1 MYEDMHPIILAERID
16 RALDFS
22 HRMLDRQLAHS
33 RSVLARARNT
43 LMSPAYCLPDEVFYE
58 IFINVLY
65 PADKTS
71 LGDSMDSALRKTFS
85 TLYGLMSVSRVWW
98 DVILKRSE
106 FWSLLPLY
114 ISERLRCLRAPALGA
129 QRARGPL
136 HLAAIVHKY
145 VHLINWSLDRST
157 IPIPRIRTINISSLD
172 HPVER
177 AINQVFLKFSGHN
190 ISSLGLKELSLHRMQ
205 DMLDQDRIPGSF
217 DLVIHDNLPIWAH
230 FREILKL
237 LSVFRSSGAEL
248 RWNQVVFSDR
258 LVELRLQRVVLGH
271 DSALADF
278 LRKLVS
284 SPALR
289 DLKIISVKTYSDE
302 LETDQRV
309 LLPNLDSLLLEDLSY
324 NTLRTV
330 LCTISPRSHRSTLFP
345 TSTSKQIVLL
355 GNPNP
360 ETITIEQLSSI
371 LEPVPIDTL
380 LLRGYM
386 DQYGDQKPAE
396 ERWLTGPELRTL
408 LTSMPAL
415 KTLKT
420 NTWEFAQEEWQ
431 AMTRSE
437 NEPFPKFEHLD
448 FSRAFVRDEEFIKS
462 FVASHP
468 IRRMTLEGLRCI
480 AVDDGVPC
488 YDFMDG
494 GEDIVDWL
502 SDNVPGFVL
511 EIHDPDEGDRR
522 EPMEF
527 CSNVW
532 RLW

>member
-1 MYEDMHPIILAERID
+1 MNENMRPVLLAKRID
-16 RALDFS
+16 EALDVS
-22 HRMLDRQLAHS
+22 HCLLDHQLVHS
-33 RSVLARARNT
+33 RSALAQARNT
-43 LMSPAYCLPDEVFYE
+43 LLSQACRLPDEVYYE

-65 PADKTS
+65 PADKAS
-71 LGDSMDSALRKTFS
+71 LSDSMDPALRKIFS
-85 TLYGLMSVSRVWW
+85 TLYSLMSVCRVWW

-106 FWSLLPLY
+106 FWSLIPLY
-114 ISERLRCLRAPALGA
+114 IGEPSHCSLAPTLSA
-129 QRARGPL
+129 QRARGPM
-136 HLAAIVHKY
+136 HLAAIVY
-145 VHLINWSLDRST
+145 NPSLIRERLDIST
-157 IPIPRIRTINISSLD
+157 IPIHRIRTINISSFD
-172 HPVER
+172 NSVER
-177 AINQVFLKFSGHN
+177 AISQVLLEFVGHN
-190 ISSLGLKELSLHRMQ
+190 FSSLELREISLYQM
-205 DMLDQDRIPGSF
+205 DNSIDDIWIPNDF
-217 DLVIHDNLPIWAH
+217 DLAIDKDSPIWGH
-230 FREILKL
+230 FLEILKL
-237 LSVFRSSGAEL
+237 LSVFRVHGAEL
-248 RWNQVVFSDR
+248 RWNQIAFSDR
-258 LVELRLQRVVLGH
+258 LVELRLQEVILGH
-271 DSALADF
+271 DSGLADF
-278 LRKLVS
+278 LRKLVW

-289 DLKIISVKTYSDE
+289 DLKIITVKTFSDE
-302 LETDQRV
+302 LKTDQRV

-330 LCTISPRSHRSTLFP
+330 LCTISPGSHRLTLFP
-345 TSTSKQIVLL
+345 TPTSKQIVSL

-371 LEPVPIDTL
+371 LEPVPIDTM

-396 ERWLTGPELRTL
+396 ERWLTGPELHTL

-420 NTWEFAQEEWQ
+420 NTWAYAKEEWQ

-437 NEPFPKFEHLD
+437 NERFPKLEHLD

-480 AVDDGVPC
+480 DADDGVPC

-494 GEDIVDWL
+494 EEDIVDWL
-502 SDNVPGFVL
+502 TDNAAGFVL
-511 EIHDPDEGDRR
+511 VAHDLDGKERR

-527 CSNVW
+527 CSYVW